1 MNTDLL
7 KPFPP
12 KVIKQVPRGGGGTAD
27 FVSWTDKIQRLMQL
41 GIEYDWHIISIGE
54 SGDDREPVAVHGRL
68 HVKSAVSQS
77 SLIDSRTFDG
87 IGQGRDA
94 KTASTDAFSRA
105 CAFMGLGLHLWCQGG
120 DKDGGFWI
128 YKALADDDS

>member
-1 MNTDLL
+1 MNADILR
-7 KPFPP
+7 PFPA

-41 GIEYDWHIISIGE
+41 GVGYDWQIVATFD
-54 SGDDREPVAVHGRL
+54 SGDEREPKAVHGRL
-68 HVKSAVSQS
+68 IVRIPEGDRMITRA
-77 SLIDSRTFDG
+77 FDG

-105 CAFMGLGLHLWCQGG
+105 CAFMGLGLHLWCRGG
-120 DKDGGFWI
+120 TKDGGYWI
-128 YKALADDDS
+128 TGVLDE